1 MHTPNKVV
9 DENGHAL
16 MKDFGAFYPTGHTV
30 VAFNHAS
37 DARKVLQSLV
47 DLGDAFADSF
57 FLSAA
62 QMVQLAEHNLTEV
75 GVIAS
80 MGTSVTTV
88 QAFLDVAR
96 QGASFLILATPD
108 DQTMQQVMDAI
119 HRVPFML
126 AQRHH
131 ALAIEEVKK
140 T

>member
-1 MHTPNKVV
+1 MDTPNKVI

-16 MKDFGAFYPTGHTV
+16 MKDFGAFYPTDHTV
-30 VAFNHAS
+30 VAFNKEA
-37 DARKVLQSLV
+37 DAQEVLLALRG
-47 DLGDAFADSF
+47 LGDAFAGSF
-57 FLSAA
+57 YLSAG

-96 QGASFLILATPD
+96 KGASFLILTTPD
-108 DQTMQQVMDAI
+108 DQTAQQVMDAI

-126 AQRHH
+126 AQRYH
-131 ALAIEEVKK
+131 ALAIEDLN
-140 T
+140 